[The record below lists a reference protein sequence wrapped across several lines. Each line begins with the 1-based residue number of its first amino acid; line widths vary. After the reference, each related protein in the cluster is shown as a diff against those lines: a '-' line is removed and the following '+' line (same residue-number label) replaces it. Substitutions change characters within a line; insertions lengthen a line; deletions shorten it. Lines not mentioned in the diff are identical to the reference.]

1 MARIRSARRRGK
13 IPKNITQEHYV
24 RCDNTGLRILSG
36 DVRKQWDGL
45 LVWKEQFDERN
56 PQEFVR
62 GVVDNFGVEDARPEA
77 PDSVLLG
84 SASVGETTD
93 TDTLIVL
100 GTVTL
105 AAEKYVSYLN
115 FTLTTASAIRNNL
128 YVERSDNGVTWTRLD
143 DPLMNLTVQ
152 AFVSGSQTSVPI
164 GHNATRVRLVADFG
178 VTSTEA
184 TWELAMNLRGGDAS
198 T

>member
-13 IPKNITQEHYV
+13 IPKNITHEHYV

-62 GVVDNFGVEDARPEA
+62 GVVDDFGVREARPEA

-84 SASVGETTD
+84 STSVGETTD
-93 TDTLIVL
+93 TDALIVL

-128 YVERSDNGVTWTRLD
+128 YVERSDDGVTWTRLN

-152 AFVSGSQTSVPI
+152 AFVSGSETSVPI

-184 TWELAMNLRGGDAS
+184 TWEVTMNLRGGDAS